1 MVNITEQIL
10 ARRQTIIYG
19 VKRGKIPL
27 ALRPCVPPQKKE
39 AGSRSLVLFQ
49 MYFVVMVATLCQKSF
64 CSETIDLFAGLFAF
78 CKNSYLRICQN

>member
-19 VKRGKIPL
+19 VKRGKIPT

-39 AGSRSLVLFQ
+39 AGSKKFYLKRFYTSHSQGFMQYLVGIYMKLENISQ
-49 MYFVVMVATLCQKSF
+49 PKPLIYIKQEHT
-64 CSETIDLFAGLFAF
+64 
-78 CKNSYLRICQN
+78 